1 MTFKILKIKL
11 MMYLYNNYLFL
22 NSLNFCFSNSYH
34 KMLLFLITERRHKNG
49 INFYMGGLN
58 FLFQNAINCYQKKVT
73 YRGRYLK
80 DGI

>member
-1 MTFKILKIKL
+1 
-11 MMYLYNNYLFL
+11 
-22 NSLNFCFSNSYH
+22 
-34 KMLLFLITERRHKNG
+34 MLLFLITERRHKNG